1 MSMGPFLSAPWY
13 RQPLCCALIH
23 FLIWKKNFET
33 VHFCTFCF
41 SGFDTSLTLFSDFPQ
56 SGFSLSFP
64 THPPLLSQPSIPL
77 SSLPFTPCRIVS
89 LTELFLAHSR
99 RQPGQSPI
107 LREALKHMHSHTH
120 RLTPPIIP

>member
-13 RQPLCCALIH
+13 RQPLRCALIH

-89 LTELFLAHSR
+89 LTELFFA
-99 RQPGQSPI
+99 QSQTAWAKPNTQGGS
-107 LREALKHMHSHTH
+107 KTHTYTH
-120 RLTPPIIP
+120 TLTPPIIH